1 MMLYVSPWSFQCVT
15 YAALWGPPHP
25 PLPSPFKIFHYC
37 SMTAWA
43 RLVHV
48 TLNIYVVRIQTVVY
62 PALRIFTAVR

>member
-1 MMLYVSPWSFQCVT
+1 MMLLCV
-15 YAALWGPPHP
+15 ALVIAMCDLCCPPQP

-37 SMTAWA
+37 RMTAWA